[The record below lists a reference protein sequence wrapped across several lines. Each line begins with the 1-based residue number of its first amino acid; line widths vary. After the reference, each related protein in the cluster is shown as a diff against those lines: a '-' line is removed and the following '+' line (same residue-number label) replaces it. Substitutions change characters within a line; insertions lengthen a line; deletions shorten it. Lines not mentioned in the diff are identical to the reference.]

1 VSTDRPGDGVWDTP
15 FTRLVGCRL
24 PLQEA
29 VMGSDTGGALLAA
42 AVTNAG
48 GLGML
53 SESGVRPLGERL
65 DWLEQHADGPFGV
78 GFFAFVVRSQLDELE
93 RAAARARVIDLFWGT
108 PDPALVERIHTG
120 GALAFWQ
127 VGSVEE
133 ARQAADAGCDA
144 VVAQGVEAGG
154 HVRGTTPLLELVPEV
169 AAAVAVPVVAAGGIA
184 TGAAMAA
191 ALDAGAAAVRVGTR
205 LLATEESNAHPDY
218 VAALLAAGGDATV
231 VTNAFAKDFAPDAP
245 HRVLRTA
252 VDAAHACARQS
263 SIAVRRYGEAH
274 WDVPPLSAMAA
285 TAETSGH
292 IEAMALYA
300 GTGVA
305 DVTDAP
311 AAAAV
316 IERLCADARIRLERQ

>member
-1 VSTDRPGDGVWDTP
+1 MNTDRPGEGAWDTP

-29 VMGSDTGGALLAA
+29 VMGSDTGGAPLAA

-78 GFFAFVVRSQLDELE
+78 GFFAFVVQSQLDVVE
-93 RAAARARVIDLFWGT
+93 RTAARARVIDLFWGA
-108 PDPALVERIHTG
+108 PDPALVERIHAG

-144 VVAQGVEAGG
+144 VVAQGIEAGG
-154 HVRGTTPLLELVPEV
+154 HVRGTTPLLELVPQVV
-169 AAAVAVPVVAAGGIA
+169 AAVGVPVVAAGGIA

-205 LLATEESNAHPDY
+205 LVATEESNAHPDY
-218 VAALLAAGGDATV
+218 VAALLAADGDATM
-231 VTNAFAKDFAPDAP
+231 VTNVFAKDFAPDAP

-252 VDAAHACARQS
+252 VDAAHARAGRS
-263 SIAVRRYGEAH
+263 SIAVRRYGDAH

-285 TAETSGH
+285 TSETTGD
-292 IEAMALYA
+292 IGAMALYA

-305 DVTDAP
+305 DIGDAP
-311 AAAAV
+311 SAAAV
-316 IERLCADARIRLERQ
+316 IERLCLDARVQLER